1 MVGQVDQV
9 RTACNGAGVTDTPA
23 ETYEA
28 LLRRAEEDPAVLA
41 FWLGG
46 SRGMGK
52 PTRFSDYD
60 VGIIVA
66 EDAYQPFCRDLGF
79 EGPFQADWRPGVDL
93 MVRTLPM
100 FEAFAAWGT
109 DEAPYRYAF
118 AHLKALVD
126 KTGWAQP
133 LIDAKACVPTDAVAG
148 FIEAS
153 LDHALNQ
160 AYRGLKCL
168 RDGDPAASRLE
179 AAQGIYPFLDA
190 VFALHGGRL
199 RPYFKYLS
207 WELDAFP
214 LDRLASDGATLMDR
228 LAAVL
233 SPDGAA
239 SLSGLLAAVE
249 APFRAAGHDHAF
261 DGWGETLDWILTW
274 RPPGAPAA
282 GTYP

>member
-1 MVGQVDQV
+1 M
-9 RTACNGAGVTDTPA
+9 AETPA
-23 ETYEA
+23 ETYAA
-28 LLRRAEEDPAVLA
+28 LLRRAERDPAILT

-46 SRGMGK
+46 SRGMGQ
-52 PTRFSDYD
+52 PTAFSDYD

-66 EDAYQPFCRDLGF
+66 EDAYQPFCREHGF
-79 EGPFQADWRPGVDL
+79 EGPFQANWRPGVDL
-93 MVRTLPM
+93 AVRTFPM

-126 KTGWAQP
+126 KTGRAQA
-133 LIDAKACVPTDAVAG
+133 LIDAKACVPAGAVPA
-148 FIEAS
+148 FIDAS

-168 RDGDPAASRLE
+168 RDGDPMASRLE
-179 AAQGIYPFLDA
+179 AAAGINPLLDA

-199 RPYFKYLS
+199 RPYFKYLR

-214 LDRLASDGATLMDR
+214 LQRLAFDGPAMVDR

-233 SPDGAA
+233 APGGAIA
-239 SLSGLLAAVE
+239 LSELLAATQ
-249 APFRAAGHDHAF
+249 AQFRVAGRGAAF
-261 DGWGETLDWILTW
+261 DGWGETLDWILSW
-274 RPPGAPAA
+274 RPPGAA

>member
-1 MVGQVDQV
+1 
-9 RTACNGAGVTDTPA
+9 
-23 ETYEA
+23 
-28 LLRRAEEDPAVLA
+28 
-41 FWLGG
+41 
-46 SRGMGK
+46 MGK
-52 PTRFSDYD
+52 PTAFSDYD

-66 EDAYQPFCRDLGF
+66 EEAYQPFCRELGL
-79 EGPFQADWRPGVDL
+79 EGPFQADWRPSVDL

-118 AHLKALVD
+118 AHLKALID
-126 KTGWAQP
+126 KTGRAQAM
-133 LIDAKACVPTDAVAG
+133 IDAKAYVPSGAIPDV
-148 FIEAS
+148 IDAS

-179 AAQGIYPFLDA
+179 AVGGINPFLDA

-199 RPYFKYLS
+199 RPYFKYLR
-207 WELDAFP
+207 WELEAFP
-214 LDRLASDGATLMDR
+214 LDRLTFDGVEMMDR

-233 SPDGAA
+233 APEGAVA
-239 SLSGLLAAVE
+239 LSELLSATA
-249 APFRAAGHDHAF
+249 APFRAAGHGRSF

-274 RPPGAPAA
+274 RPSA
-282 GTYP
+282 